1 LEPNDADQA
10 LYATDYLNTQRV
22 SLTQNILNHG
32 CD

>member
-1 LEPNDADQA
+1 
-10 LYATDYLNTQRV
+10 LYATDYLNTRRV